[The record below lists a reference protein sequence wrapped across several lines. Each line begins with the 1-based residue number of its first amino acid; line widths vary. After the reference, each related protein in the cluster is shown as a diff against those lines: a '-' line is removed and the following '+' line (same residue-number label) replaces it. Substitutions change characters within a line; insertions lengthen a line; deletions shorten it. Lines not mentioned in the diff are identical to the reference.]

1 MRITPLPYNRTN
13 SSPWDQM
20 MHSPLLTFP
29 TPFTPPSEAEEEE
42 EGSVGEDKRFTS
54 SIFRTKYNKLRGNYS
69 WGRFAAKDNASGGK
83 FLLLLRVFFYCFLRS
98 GRMQITCR

>member
-1 MRITPLPYNRTN
+1 
-13 SSPWDQM
+13 

-54 SIFRTKYNKLRGNYS
+54 SMFRTKYNKLRGNYS

-83 FLLLLRVFFYCFLRS
+83 FLLLLLRVFFYCFLRS